1 MSMKFRASLSGLLCT
16 AALCATLSAP
26 LVVLAQAQEAPVD
39 IESLAAAS
47 EPPAF
52 ETPEAAIE
60 AFKVTLQADDVD
72 ALAGLL
78 GLDAAKLKAD
88 ENALTTFSQLREA
101 VPRQLLV
108 QGTGDRKILEIGLK
122 LWPMPFP
129 LVKGQ
134 DGKWAF
140 DTYAGLE
147 EIVNRRVGENE
158 IEAIATVRAFVDAQ
172 QEYAAADRDADGV
185 EEYAQKLVSTE
196 GTTDGLYWPSDAVN
210 GESPAGDAISQA
222 ELSDASA
229 GKGYF
234 GYRFRILTG
243 QGENIA
249 GGSYDYVINGNM
261 IAGFALVAWPAKYAE
276 TGVNTFAV
284 NQHGIVYE
292 TDLGPAT
299 EAIVKH
305 IDRFNP
311 DDAWTIVAD

>member
-1 MSMKFRASLSGLLCT
+1 MSMKFRASLSGLLYT

-26 LVVLAQAQEAPVD
+26 LVMMAQAQEAPVD

-52 ETPEAAIE
+52 DTAEAAIE
-60 AFKVTLQADDVD
+60 AFKVALQADDID
-72 ALAGLL
+72 PLAGLL

-196 GTTDGLYWPSDAVN
+196 GTTDGLYWPSDAAN

-234 GYRFRILTG
+234 GYRFKILTG